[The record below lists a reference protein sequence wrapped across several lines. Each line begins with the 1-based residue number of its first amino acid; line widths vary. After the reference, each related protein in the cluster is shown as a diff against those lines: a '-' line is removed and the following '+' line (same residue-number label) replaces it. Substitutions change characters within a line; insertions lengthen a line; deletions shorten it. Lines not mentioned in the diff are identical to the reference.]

1 MARFVLRNMSK
12 LRIKNATLFVAVL
25 SACLG
30 LVAAGASSH
39 ARQTAST
46 VLSEIAYP
54 SGASVSYRRAAR
66 KALKLTA
73 RYNSPAFSF
82 AAQSEN
88 SGATIL
94 YRNPNPL
101 TAANHILVVTS
112 LPRASIEDATA

>member
-1 MARFVLRNMSK
+1 MSK
-12 LRIKNATLFVAVL
+12 LRIKNATLFVTVL

-39 ARQTAST
+39 ARHTASS

-54 SGASVSYRRAAR
+54 SGAPHSYRSATG

-73 RYNSPAFSF
+73 RYNSPALSS

>member
-1 MARFVLRNMSK
+1 MSK

-54 SGASVSYRRAAR
+54 QAATVSYRSAS
-66 KALKLTA
+66 KSLKLTA
-73 RYNSPAFSF
+73 SYNSPALSF
-82 AAQSEN
+82 AAQSETG
-88 SGATIL
+88 GAAIL
-94 YRNPNPL
+94 YRNPHPL